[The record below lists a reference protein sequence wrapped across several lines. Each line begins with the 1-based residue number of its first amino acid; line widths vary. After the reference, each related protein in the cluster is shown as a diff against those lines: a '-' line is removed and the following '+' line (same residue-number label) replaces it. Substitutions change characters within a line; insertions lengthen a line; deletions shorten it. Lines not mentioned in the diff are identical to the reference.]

1 MRIVPTLGSLLALA
15 LLTSCA
21 GMQSTVVTRTRL
33 DQEFAGRLAFTR
45 IEAQSSVGRFT
56 QADLGALQAAVRARA
71 PQDASADVPVT
82 IELTV
87 TDYAPGASRLTVAV
101 RVVDARG
108 KLYAHFDVRQT
119 ASALVGAVYDQRTS
133 VINAVADRVA
143 YALMA
148 LPRAP
153 APTIDARDY
162 GS

>member
-1 MRIVPTLGSLLALA
+1 MRIVPTFGWMLAIV

-21 GMQSTVVTRTRL
+21 GTQGIVVTKTRL
-33 DQEFAGRLAFTR
+33 DKEFAGRLAFTR
-45 IEAQSSVGRFT
+45 IEARSSVGRFT
-56 QADLGALQAAVRARA
+56 QADLEQLREAVRARA
-71 PQDASADVPVT
+71 PQSASGDVPVT

-101 RVVDARG
+101 RVVDASG

-119 ASALVGAVYDQRTS
+119 ASEVLGAVYDQRTS

-143 YALMA
+143 YSLMA
-148 LPRAP
+148 LPPVP
-153 APTIDARDY
+153 APVIDARDY